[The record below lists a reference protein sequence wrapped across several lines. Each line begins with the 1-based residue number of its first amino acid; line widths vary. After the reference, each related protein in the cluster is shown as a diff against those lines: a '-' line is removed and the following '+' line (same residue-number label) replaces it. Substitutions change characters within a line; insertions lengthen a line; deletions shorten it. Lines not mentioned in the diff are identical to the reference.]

1 MVACGR
7 SNHLAFD
14 NNHLAFDNNM
24 AGSDLYVRA
33 RGLTGYVPLL
43 AHLGGDA
50 RTLLARHGLTPEQVE
65 DEGFS
70 LPLSLFAELIHDAA
84 VALDQADFGMLLA
97 ARQDQSILGP
107 IALIVQHAASV
118 GEVMERVGRY
128 MPYHSPGLT
137 LSIASEGDNAVLH
150 LEHDLD
156 VQGETRRH
164 LTELAFGVAL
174 AFLRL
179 ITGNSGQDWRLEFH
193 HDSPLRPARYR
204 RLLGC
209 QVALRQTRDRLLFPA
224 ALLQVSMESANPE
237 LQEAGERSVRRL
249 IQRHPLD
256 LGRQVGAVVE
266 RNLASGSCTLPV
278 IAEQMRMP
286 AHMLQRRL
294 KALGLHFE
302 DIVDQLRRER
312 AESLLPQA
320 QIPLTEV
327 AFLLGYGDP
336 SSLTRACR
344 RWFGQAPQAY
354 RQAASSP

>member
-1 MVACGR
+1 MVACRR

-14 NNHLAFDNNM
+14 NDHLAFHNDM
-24 AGSDLYVRA
+24 TGSDLYVRA
-33 RGLTGYVPLL
+33 RGLTGYLPLL
-43 AHLGGDA
+43 AQLGGDA
-50 RTLLARHGLTPEQVE
+50 RTLLARHGLTPEQIE
-65 DEGFS
+65 DEDFT
-70 LPLSLFAELIHDAA
+70 LPLSLFAELISEAA
-84 VALDQADFGMLLA
+84 AALQQDDFGILLA

-107 IALIVQHAASV
+107 IALIVQHASSV
-118 GEVMERVGRY
+118 NEVLERVGRY

-137 LSIASEGDNAVLH
+137 LSVEQEGDTAVLR

-164 LTELAFGVAL
+164 LTELSFSVAL

-179 ITGNSGQDWRLEFH
+179 ITRSQGQDWRLEFQ

-209 QVALRQTRDRLLFPA
+209 QVLLRQTADRLLFPA
-224 ALLQVSMESANPE
+224 RLLDVSMESANPV
-237 LQEAGERSVRRL
+237 LREAGERSVRRL

-256 LGRQVGAVVE
+256 LGRQVSSVAE
-266 RNLASGSCTLPV
+266 RYLPSGNCTLPV
-278 IAEQMRMP
+278 IAEQLHIP
-286 AHMLQRRL
+286 PHMLQRRL

-302 DIVDQLRRER
+302 DIIDQLRRER
-312 AESLLPQA
+312 AESLLPHA
-320 QIPLTEV
+320 HIPLTEV

-344 RWFGQAPQAY
+344 RWFGKTPQAL
-354 RQAASSP
+354 RQSHVS